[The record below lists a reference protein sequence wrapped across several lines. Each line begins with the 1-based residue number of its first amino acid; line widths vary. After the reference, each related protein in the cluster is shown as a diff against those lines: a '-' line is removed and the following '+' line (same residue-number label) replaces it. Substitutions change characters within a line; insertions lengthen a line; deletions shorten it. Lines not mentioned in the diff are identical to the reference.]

1 MRQPN
6 GQDHNEGRR
15 RRSKRGGG
23 IAGDNQVDFVCQIH
37 AEVAQEPQNLR
48 ECAGNAKERR
58 ETMNENA
65 DGKQEKSG
73 GSSMMGGF
81 GCKMW
86 AMTLPARDTPQR
98 LRSSSGSSDGGSDG
112 GSKVALKN
120 PTLEWPS
127 VRQTTASDP
136 NDKPS

>member
-1 MRQPN
+1 M
-6 GQDHNEGRR
+6 
-15 RRSKRGGG
+15 
-23 IAGDNQVDFVCQIH
+23 A
-37 AEVAQEPQNLR
+37 
-48 ECAGNAKERR
+48 
-58 ETMNENA
+58 ENA
-65 DGKQEKSG
+65 DGAQEKSG
-73 GSSMMGGF
+73 GSSVMGRGI

-98 LRSSSGSSDGGSDG
+98 LRSSGSGSSSSDE

-127 VRQTTASDP
+127 VRQTTTSDP